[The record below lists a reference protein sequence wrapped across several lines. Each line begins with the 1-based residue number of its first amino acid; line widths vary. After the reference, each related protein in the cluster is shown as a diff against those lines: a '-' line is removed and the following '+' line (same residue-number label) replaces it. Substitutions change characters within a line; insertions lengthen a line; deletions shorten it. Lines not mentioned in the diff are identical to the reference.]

1 MRRLACHLALAAC
14 AVAGSVAHAAP
25 GRHAKAVAAK
35 PRHRAKPAPVAEDA
49 DDEVVATDD
58 DAAVD
63 ATPPPK
69 PKGRAAGRA
78 VAPRVTVKAKPHAV
92 AARRHAE
99 VVAEVVAEV
108 DDDDDV
114 APAPV
119 AAHRKSAGRVE
130 AEADDD
136 AADADANAD
145 ADADA
150 DAEVVAVATRH
161 EEAAA
166 HDWTVAIG
174 PYAWASAVD
183 ASVSVGGKTVDPSGI
198 HFAKL
203 DHTIKYGGEL
213 VGEARYGRF
222 SLAGDVI
229 FGAIGIDAGTV
240 AGPLMVNIHGDVSAV
255 FVDGAAGVRLLGD
268 DHSRLAV
275 EARGGIRYQRTAI
288 RASVGIDGAAV
299 APPLMVYAG
308 ADLLAGGR
316 IFLRPSHRFFFTGA
330 ADVGVVG
337 ASSSTWSVSADASLR
352 LGSHVQLSLG
362 WRTMAMDRS
371 SVNLV
376 LTGPRFVMQLLF

>member
-1 MRRLACHLALAAC
+1 MRRLACHLALATC
-14 AVAGSVAHAAP
+14 AFAGSVAHAAP
-25 GRHAKAVAAK
+25 GRHAKAVTATPK
-35 PRHRAKPAPVAEDA
+35 PHAKPAPAEDA
-49 DDEVVATDD
+49 DD
-58 DAAVD
+58 DAADSED
-63 ATPPPK
+63 APPPK
-69 PKGRAAGRA
+69 PKARGAARARA
-78 VAPRVTVKAKPHAV
+78 VAKAKPHAV

-99 VVAEVVAEV
+99 VVADA
-108 DDDDDV
+108 DDADADDEDD
-114 APAPV
+114 AARPV
-119 AAHRKSAGRVE
+119 PTHRKATRV
-130 AEADDD
+130 EADDD
-136 AADADANAD
+136 EASIDIDAD

-150 DAEVVAVATRH
+150 DIDIVAVAHHAEKAGPR
-161 EEAAA
+161 
-166 HDWTVAIG
+166 DWNVAIG

-183 ASVSVGGKTVDPSGI
+183 ASVSVGGKSVDPSGI

-229 FGAIGIDAGTV
+229 FGAIGIDAGTA
-240 AGPLMVNIHGDVSAV
+240 AGPLMVNIHGDVSALLA
-255 FVDGAAGVRLLGD
+255 DGAAGVRLLGD
-268 DHSRLAV
+268 DHSVLAV

-288 RASVGIDGAAV
+288 RASVGVDGAAV
-299 APPLMVYAG
+299 APPEMVFAG
-308 ADLLAGGR
+308 ADFVAGGR
-316 IFLRPSHRFFFTGA
+316 VFLRPSQRFFFTGA

-376 LTGPRFVMQLLF
+376 LQGPRFVMQLLF